1 MSMKRKSM
9 FDGTLSS
16 PRQRLHAWLDG
27 LFKDHALFRLVWTN
41 LAPVIPG
48 RVWRSNHPTPSRLRR
63 WRKTLGLKTVFN
75 LRGHRRCGADA
86 LGREMCQHIG
96 LPYLDMAFE
105 SRNAPHKDRILR
117 FHSLYKQAQFPL
129 LLHCKSGAD
138 RTGLASGL
146 IILFEGGTAEDALK
160 QLHWRFL
167 HFRHSRTGV
176 LDAFFLLYQKTAE
189 GHLSFLDW
197 LHYEYDEDALRTA
210 YRAGT
215 FSHLLAT
222 SIKKS

>member
-1 MSMKRKSM
+1 M

-129 LLHCKSGAD
+129 LLHCKSG
-138 RTGLASGL
+138 
-146 IILFEGGTAEDALK
+146 
-160 QLHWRFL
+160 
-167 HFRHSRTGV
+167 
-176 LDAFFLLYQKTAE
+176 
-189 GHLSFLDW
+189 
-197 LHYEYDEDALRTA
+197 
-210 YRAGT
+210 
-215 FSHLLAT
+215 
-222 SIKKS
+222 